1 MYNGI
6 RARGGI
12 DGSGMIYSVYFVIL
26 VLFGNCILLL
36 NMSHSVIKIFHG
48 FLLISLIESHSVVPI
63 AFIILILFCFVLF
76 FLFSISFKKKF
87 KFYNLINTCKYM
99 LAPGIVYCANLHV

>member
-36 NMSHSVIKIFHG
+36 NMSHAVIKIFHG
-48 FLLISLIESHSVVPI
+48 FLLIILNESCSVVPI
-63 AFIILILFCFVLF
+63 EFINFMFCFCLF
-76 FLFSISFKKKF
+76 FLIRFRKKF
-87 KFYNLINTCKYM
+87 KFYTLINACKNM
-99 LAPGIVYCANLHV
+99 LAPGILYYAHLQAS